1 MQIFFFFEFIGLY
14 NNRRNW
20 NYRIHCIWIEQLLL
34 EKYLS
39 RSRCK
44 ILWYPQ
50 CMCFSIINIM
60 LFCMFESMR
69 KQCLVKPCMKGFS
82 WIIDSFGL
90 QLACCF
96 VMCSNYFKF

>member
-39 RSRCK
+39 WSSCK
-44 ILWYPQ
+44 ILWCP
-50 CMCFSIINIM
+50 MHV
-60 LFCMFESMR
+60 LFLY
-69 KQCLVKPCMKGFS
+69 QQNVIL
-82 WIIDSFGL
+82 
-90 QLACCF
+90 
-96 VMCSNYFKF
+96 NYEETVSGKTLYERV